1 MTILVTVLTVVV
13 ALLTLLVVGLLR
25 SHAVILRRLHELGAG
40 VGETGGTRSPSGF
53 RMRHGLPTLPD
64 SAADTG
70 FADAADIVGV
80 GIDDDGVALRVVGAA
95 QPTLVA
101 FLSSSCLTCATFWES
116 FAEPETILLPDA
128 TRLVIVTKDAAEESP
143 ARIAEL
149 APSGVPLVQSSAAW
163 SDYRVPGSPY
173 FVFVDGPTG
182 RVRGEGTGATWKQVA
197 NLLAQATGD
206 LTFTVG
212 SAAPRVAKPQSD
224 AERERAID
232 QQLLAAGITPGDPS
246 LYQAL
251 DVDPP
256 EGT

>member
-1 MTILVTVLTVVV
+1 MTVLVAILTVVV

-25 SHAVILRRLHELGAG
+25 SHAAILRRLHELGAG
-40 VGETGGTRSPSGF
+40 VGESGGTRSPSEF
-53 RMRHGLPTLPD
+53 RMREGLPTLSD
-64 SAADTG
+64 AAAETG
-70 FADAADIVGV
+70 FADGADIVGV
-80 GIDDDGVALRVVGAA
+80 GIDDDAVALRVVGAA
-95 QPTLVA
+95 QPTLIA

-116 FAEPETILLPDA
+116 FAEPESILLPDG
-128 TRLVIVTKDAAEESP
+128 TRLVIVTKDPAEESP
-143 ARIAEL
+143 SRIAEL
-149 APSGVPLVQSSAAW
+149 APDGVPLVQSSAAW
-163 SDYRVPGSPY
+163 SEYRVPGSPY

-212 SAAPRVAKPQSD
+212 SSAPRVAKPQSD

-246 LYQAL
+246 LYQPL